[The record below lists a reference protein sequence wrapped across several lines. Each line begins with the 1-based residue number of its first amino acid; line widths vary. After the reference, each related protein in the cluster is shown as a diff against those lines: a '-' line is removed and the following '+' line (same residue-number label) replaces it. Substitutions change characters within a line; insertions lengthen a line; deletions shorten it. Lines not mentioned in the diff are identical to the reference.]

1 MKTLHVTVIIGI
13 AIIVM
18 TSIGIF
24 VEKIG
29 ETQQQQPN
37 IAISINGIKDN
48 YTVNEPIAFSVT
60 VSGYGSGCG
69 DTEAKITNDNYPLYK
84 APGWGIESQ
93 CVSNPKLDD
102 FRFNALPV
110 TTNITQVGNYTL
122 TASFGDSIT
131 YQHATDEKKFSVILP
146 HITTIT
152 DIGITRGS
160 ASVTNTNFTVNYTI
174 DRGKV
179 LGMTY
184 DTQTKSVMVSVK
196 TSSKGAFT
204 ITLPRA
210 LVDSILPNGKD
221 DKYIVL
227 INDTKANYS
236 EIDTTATN
244 RTLAIPISQGTSTIE
259 IIGEYLI

>member
-1 MKTLHVTVIIGI
+1 MKTLHVTVIVGI
-13 AIIVM
+13 AVIVM

-24 VEKIG
+24 VEKVG
-29 ETQQQQPN
+29 ETQQQQPHVD
-37 IAISINGIKDN
+37 ISINGIKDN

-131 YQHATDEKKFSVILP
+131 YQHATDEKKFSVILS
-146 HITTIT
+146 HIATIT

-174 DRGKV
+174 DSGKV

-196 TSSKGAFT
+196 TVDKGVLT
-204 ITLPRA
+204 VTLPRA
-210 LVDSILPNGKD
+210 LVDSVLPNGKD
-221 DKYIVL
+221 DRYVVL
-227 INDTKANYS
+227 INDTEVNYN
-236 EIDTTATN
+236 ETNTTATN
-244 RTLAIPISQGTSTIE
+244 RTLSIPVSPGTSAIE
-259 IIGEYLI
+259 IVGEYII